1 MKSKSNYQKKRSL
14 ELFDESENPTVFG
27 KIILVFCAIVVLA
40 VIIGI
45 FYYEFLKIR
54 FFLTH

>member
-27 KIILVFCAIVVLA
+27 KIILAFCTIVMLAIIV
-40 VIIGI
+40 GI

>member
-27 KIILVFCAIVVLA
+27 KIILALCAIVVLA
-40 VIIGI
+40 IIVGI

>member
-27 KIILVFCAIVVLA
+27 KIILAFCVIVVLA
-40 VIIGI
+40 IIVGI

>member
-1 MKSKSNYQKKRSL
+1 MKSKSNYRKKRSL

-27 KIILVFCAIVVLA
+27 KIILTFCTIAALAIIA
-40 VIIGI
+40 W
-45 FYYEFLKIR
+45 FYYYEFLKIR

>member
-27 KIILVFCAIVVLA
+27 KIILTFCTIVVLA
-40 VIIGI
+40 IIAG
-45 FYYEFLKIR
+45 FCYYEYLKIR